1 MGCFSQTAVARTRL
15 RGDSN
20 VLRFIL
26 ALPFAFTWQTMRSL
40 LRAITE
46 HIIAPSRITHEL
58 FMGLLTPFGRSPH
71 LRRHIATVI
80 IARVQLIGL
89 LFAVLVPLWSLVD
102 WWVFEPEEALALT
115 GLRLLSAAI
124 FVTLAWPRPMNLRNP
139 YLQAGLMLM
148 SLLMVPPLFYLLSL
162 QVIDPEQLTHT
173 QRLVTQLYAYMPTI
187 VLGGLAI
194 FPLTALEILLFSIPV
209 IFTGVFGMVSGGE
222 ALSLEQHGAGLWFM
236 LMMMGVAMF
245 SGMSQS
251 HYMESLVQKAMTDP
265 LTGAYTRRSGI
276 DALDLALRLGALSDK
291 PLSLVF
297 VDLDHFKSVNDM
309 YGHEA
314 GDDVLRHAV
323 AGIQRTLRRSD
334 LLIRW
339 GGEEFVIVLP
349 NMSADHFAGLYSRL
363 RTQLGQRP
371 DGTPVT
377 ASMGVAESGEDHTS
391 QWKTLV
397 ETADLRMYQ
406 AKQTGRNRAI
416 LPDGT
421 VLTA

>member
-1 MGCFSQTAVARTRL
+1 
-15 RGDSN
+15 
-20 VLRFIL
+20 
-26 ALPFAFTWQTMRSL
+26 MRSF

-71 LRRHIATVI
+71 MRRHIATVI

-89 LFAVLVPLWSLVD
+89 LFAVLVPLWSVID
-102 WWVFEPEEALALT
+102 WWVFEPRDALALT
-115 GLRLLSAAI
+115 GLRLASAAVFI
-124 FVTLAWPRPMNLRNP
+124 ALAWPRPMNLRNP
-139 YLQAGLMLM
+139 YAQAAVMLLV
-148 SLLMVPPLFYLLSL
+148 LLMVPPLFYLISLEVIHTDTLSDS
-162 QVIDPEQLTHT
+162 QK
-173 QRLVTQLYAYMPTI
+173 LVAQLYAYMPTI

-194 FPLTALEILLFSIPV
+194 FPLTALEIFVFSLPV
-209 IFTGVFGMVSGGE
+209 VLTGVFGMLAGGE

-276 DALDLALRLGALSDK
+276 DALELSLRLCSLSGK
-291 PLSLVF
+291 PLTLVF
-297 VDLDHFKSVNDM
+297 VDLDHFKSVNDV

-314 GDDVLRHAV
+314 GDEVLRNAV
-323 AGIQRTLRRSD
+323 TGIQRTLRRSD
-334 LLIRW
+334 ILIRW

-349 NMSADHFAGLYSRL
+349 NMSADHFSGLYSRL
-363 RTQLGQRP
+363 STQLGARP

-377 ASMGVAESGEDHTS
+377 ASMGIAESAQDHS
-391 QWKTLV
+391 ASWKTLV
-397 ETADLRMYQ
+397 EAADLRMYE
-406 AKQTGRNRAI
+406 AKKGGRNRAI
-416 LPDGT
+416 LPGGDI
-421 VLTA
+421 LNP